1 MMTDSAVNHEIV
13 TAVKQVA
20 DAETEPTISTLT
32 AILIA
37 INIEIN
43 LLVLFI
49 NTLLNIT
56 LQLYYYIGN
65 LFNSYNL

>member
-1 MMTDSAVNHEIV
+1 MYVGTSLIAV
-13 TAVKQVA
+13 AVVA
-20 DAETEPTISTLT
+20 AYAETEPTISTLT